1 MKKLVLLLVPVFL
14 VISACQERE
23 CVDLNKEKEDIELVL
38 EKYVIAN
45 EDQKIELAEEIW
57 ADDEDIVAFGTNSN
71 EKLVGWKA
79 IKNIIQ
85 KQFDTFSNTFISVDD
100 QKVNINKSG
109 NTAWF
114 SALVNYNFIY
124 DSIPLSYEGVRFT
137 GVLEK
142 REGKWVIVQS
152 HMSIPDVSPN

>member
-1 MKKLVLLLVPVFL
+1 MKKFIILLFSAFIFL
-14 VISACQERE
+14 PGCQQKE
-23 CVDLNKEKEDIELVL
+23 CFDLEKEKKEVALVL

-57 ADDEDIVAFGTNSN
+57 ADDEGIVAFGTGSD

-79 IKNIIQ
+79 IRKTIQ
-85 KQFDTFSNTFISVDD
+85 KQFDTFTDTYISVSD
-100 QKVNINKSG
+100 QKININNTG

-114 SALVNYNFIY
+114 SEIVNYNFIR
-124 DSIPLSYEGVRFT
+124 DSIPMSYEGIRYT

-142 REGKWVIVQS
+142 RDGKWVIVQS
-152 HMSIPDVSPN
+152 HMSIPAND